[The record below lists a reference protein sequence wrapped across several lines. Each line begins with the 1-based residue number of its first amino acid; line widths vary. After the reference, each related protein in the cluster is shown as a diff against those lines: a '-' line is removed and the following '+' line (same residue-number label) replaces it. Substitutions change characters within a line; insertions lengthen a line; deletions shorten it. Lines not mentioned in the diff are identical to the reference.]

1 MFGFSKKRVLD
12 RMENYH
18 SKLTVMVYLLMKD
31 KEFNGYISS
40 MSDSEIKTFS
50 AALTNFLFGRKTV
63 AEHLDKFD
71 YDKIKSTGYSL
82 LDQDENLQEI
92 IVQSLRVL
100 STLLSQ
106 QSSLLENEDGYEIL
120 EKYGKKF
127 PDSPNPE
134 SYESLFIKA
143 NQWMPDSVLNKLNNG

>member
-71 YDKIKSTGYSL
+71 YDKIKSTGYFL

-100 STLLSQ
+100 GTILSQ